1 MNIKFDTGN
10 FTLNINGELSEES
23 KAKMLENGLRYAVQ
37 RDVASKVYLGFS
49 EEKTKTGKPKLPE
62 GFERDSILFNEDNSA
77 AMQLAAEAELAKIG
91 TFSVT
96 VSENRGGEGGGT
108 PMVRATNLVE
118 TFLGTDMEASYRTIL
133 ELPEGTKEELIEA
146 ANKMGLGI
154 SAPKGKKP
162 SEPLP
167 KA

>member
-62 GFERDSILFNEDNSA
+62 GFERDSIKFDEDNSA

-91 TFSVT
+91 TFTVT
-96 VSENRGGEGGGT
+96 VSENVGGESAS
-108 PMVRATNLVE
+108 PMKRATLLVD
-118 TFLGTDMEASYRTIL
+118 TFLGTEMEASYRAIL
-133 ELPEGTKEELIEA
+133 GLPDGDRDALIA
-146 ANKMGLGI
+146 KANEMGLGI
-154 SAPKGKKP
+154 SAPKTKK
-162 SEPLP
+162 
-167 KA
+167 A